1 MYSAVPRREARVP
14 DVVIAVHREIG
25 HAPRC
30 TPGIVDAGAVV
41 FVARR
46 IVPGPSKDAVEPS
59 PGFVPLRRVRDVL
72 ALVDQVP
79 EEEHVIRVVREHGF
93 TERAGHVRVRDG
105 FHRREPRG
113 APPQLAVGEVRGELR
128 VRDDGDTNGR
138 KITGALRSVA
148 PVERG
153 PLARR
158 PREAERQPLAIEDR
172 GRPNQEDEP
181 CLDTTLD
188 AARLSTGRRR
198 LYFLRGHRVER
209 RLGRIQVT
217 RRPRAG
223 QRVNYFGVALDT
235 TTLFLAFF

>member
-1 MYSAVPRREARVP
+1 MLLVSRVYSPVPRREARVP

-46 IVPGPSKDAVEPS
+46 IVPWPSKDAVEPS

-128 VRDDGDTNGR
+128 VRDDGDTDGR
-138 KITGALRSVA
+138 KIAGASRSVA
-148 PVERG
+148 PVERR

-158 PREAERQPLAIEDR
+158 PREAERQTLAIEDR
-172 GRPNQEDEP
+172 GRPNQED
-181 CLDTTLD
+181 
-188 AARLSTGRRR
+188 
-198 LYFLRGHRVER
+198 
-209 RLGRIQVT
+209 
-217 RRPRAG
+217 
-223 QRVNYFGVALDT
+223 
-235 TTLFLAFF
+235 